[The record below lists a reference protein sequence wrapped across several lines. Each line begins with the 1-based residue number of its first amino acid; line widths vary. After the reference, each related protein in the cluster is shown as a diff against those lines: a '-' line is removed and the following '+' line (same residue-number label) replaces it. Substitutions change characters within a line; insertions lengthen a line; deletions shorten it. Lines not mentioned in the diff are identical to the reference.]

1 MNDEAEEKVLD
12 FAGKFGVADLMKRAK
27 ARQGE
32 ENGQPGGAEMP
43 PERPAAVR
51 AGDDDAE
58 DVPEAEDAYVAHSR
72 VENKPQL
79 MLGLVLGDASLI
91 YHAYSDLRWLGLLPG
106 KGPGEN
112 PVLLL
117 RFLGVSDV
125 VVEGRNLDR
134 LVRPLGRHRVG
145 WVRELP
151 PRRGYPDR
159 RDDRATVIDRITIK
173 EPER

>member
-1 MNDEAEEKVLD
+1 MIDETEEKVLD

-27 ARQGE
+27 ARQVE
-32 ENGQPGGAEMP
+32 ENGQPGGTETP
-43 PERPAAVR
+43 PERPAAVP
-51 AGDDDAE
+51 AGDDEAE
-58 DVPEAEDAYVAHSR
+58 DVPEAGDAYVAHSR

-79 MLGLVLGDASLI
+79 MLGLVLGDSSLI

-106 KGPGEN
+106 KGPGEG
-112 PVLLL
+112 PVLLI

-134 LVRPLGRHRVG
+134 LVRPLRLHRLG
-145 WVRELP
+145 WLRELP
-151 PRRGYPDR
+151 ARRDF
-159 RDDRATVIDRITIK
+159 RDDRATVITRITLK